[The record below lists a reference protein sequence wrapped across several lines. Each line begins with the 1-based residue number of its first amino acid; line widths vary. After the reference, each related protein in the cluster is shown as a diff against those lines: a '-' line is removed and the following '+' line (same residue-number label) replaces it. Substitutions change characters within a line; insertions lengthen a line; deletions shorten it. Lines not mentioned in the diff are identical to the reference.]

1 MRRTSLIF
9 LIFAGLIGLSLP
21 AGAADPA
28 GEWRVKDGGAVVRI
42 AQCDGR
48 LWGIVAWE
56 RNAGTDAKN
65 PDPALRTQP
74 TLGLPVVLGM
84 TPVKPNRW
92 EGSIYNAENGKSYRA
107 SVTLVAPDRLEVEG
121 CVWGG
126 WVCDSE
132 IWTRVKPEPRS
143 VGSAPGIDM
152 CLRFGPGSGR
162 PHEGGLK

>member
-1 MRRTSLIF
+1 MRRISLI
-9 LIFAGLIGLSLP
+9 LLMFAALAGVSP

-28 GEWRVKDGGAVVRI
+28 GEWRVEDGEAHVRM
-42 AQCDGR
+42 ALCDGR
-48 LWGIVAWE
+48 LWGIVSFE
-56 RNAGTDAKN
+56 RHAGTDAKN
-65 PDPALRTQP
+65 PDPALRTRP

-92 EGSIYNAENGKSYRA
+92 EGSIYNAENGKTYRG
-107 SVTLVAPDRLEVEG
+107 SVTLDGADRLEVEG

-132 IWTRVKPEPRS
+132 TWTRVKPEPWS
-143 VGSAPGIDM
+143 VGSAPGVDI
-152 CLRFGPGSGR
+152 CVRLGPGSGR